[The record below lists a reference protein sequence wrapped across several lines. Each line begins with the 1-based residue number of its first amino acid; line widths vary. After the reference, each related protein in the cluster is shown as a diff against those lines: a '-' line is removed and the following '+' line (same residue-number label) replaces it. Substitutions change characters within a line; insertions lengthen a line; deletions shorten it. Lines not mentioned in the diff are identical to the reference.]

1 MYLIICLALIAF
13 AIAML
18 FVPAF
23 KGYRTIIFNGFVA
36 VFGAIMP
43 MLAEIFGFA
52 QGLDWT
58 KYVTENAVP
67 WVVLGIGVGGI
78 VLRYATKGPVGKK

>member
-1 MYLIICLALIAF
+1 MYILICLALVAF
-13 AIAML
+13 ALALI
-18 FVPAF
+18 FVPWF
-23 KGYRTIIFNGFVA
+23 KGYRTIIYNGLIA
-36 VFGAIMP
+36 VLAGVTP
-43 MLAEIFGFA
+43 MLSETFGFM

-78 VLRYATKGPVGKK
+78 VLRYATKGPVGAK